1 MSHKL
6 QIELNCELHT
16 MNKQEFVYK
25 EHARSAI
32 FNTLTALLCQP
43 EQGLVENTD
52 VFDSLK
58 LAFNIV
64 RPDCVTLVEQMQ
76 ETIKHYSAQE
86 LLVEYTR
93 LFMGPFKTLAPPY
106 SSLYFGSTELM
117 NDETVWVM
125 SCYKKAGLEF
135 NRELN
140 DVPDHVAVETEF
152 MYYLIHHEI
161 KALDAGDREAAL
173 AFWENQREFF
183 DRHYKK
189 WVPQFCAKI
198 ATATENEYYRT
209 LSECL
214 KNSANCVEIPAFPTE

>member
-1 MSHKL
+1 MSNK
-6 QIELNCELHT
+6 QPKELH
-16 MNKQEFVYK
+16 NDLNSVAEKEFVYI
-25 EHARSAI
+25 EHARAVI
-32 FNTLTALLCQP
+32 FNRLTALLCQP
-43 EQGLVENTD
+43 EQGLIDNTD

-58 LAFNIV
+58 LALNIV
-64 RPDCVTLVEQMQ
+64 HPDCVTLVEKMQ

-86 LLVEYTR
+86 LLVEYTK
-93 LFMGPFKTLAPPY
+93 LFLGPFKTLAPPY
-106 SSLYFGSTELM
+106 SSLYFGGTELM

-152 MYYLIHHEI
+152 MYYLVHHEI
-161 KALDAGDREAAL
+161 KALDAGNRESAL
-173 AFWENQREFF
+173 AFWENQKEFF

-189 WVPQFCAKI
+189 WVPQFCDKI
-198 ATATENEYYRT
+198 ATATGNEYYRT

-214 KNSANCVEIPAFPTE
+214 NSSVNCIEIPAFPPE